1 MIVVLCSLFS
11 HAQLEEAISFVKE
24 NTKRLLNAE
33 EVTLFP
39 VSARS
44 ALEAKLSLP
53 FPDQTNNEHVLINHP
68 QWGSSKF
75 QDFQSYLLSFMDA
88 STANGKER
96 IRLKM
101 ETPVGIANRVLSS
114 CERFVKIEF
123 ENAVGD
129 LKSIDDLVDSVEEY
143 SLKLEAESNR
153 WKKQILSLV
162 CIPSY
167 NINRLSLTC
176 DHI

>member
-53 FPDQTNNEHVLINHP
+53 FPDRTNNEHVLINHP

-101 ETPVGIANRVLSS
+101 ETPVGIADRVLSS
-114 CERFVKIEF
+114 CERFVKIEL

-129 LKSIDDLVDSVEEY
+129 LKSIDDLVDSVKEY

-153 WKKQILSLV
+153 WNKQILSLV

-167 NINRLSLTC
+167 NINRLPLTC

>member
-1 MIVVLCSLFS
+1 
-11 HAQLEEAISFVKE
+11 
-24 NTKRLLNAE
+24 
-33 EVTLFP
+33 
-39 VSARS
+39 
-44 ALEAKLSLP
+44 
-53 FPDQTNNEHVLINHP
+53 
-68 QWGSSKF
+68 
-75 QDFQSYLLSFMDA
+75 MDA

-114 CERFVKIEF
+114 CERFVKIEL

-167 NINRLSLTC
+167 NINRLPLTC